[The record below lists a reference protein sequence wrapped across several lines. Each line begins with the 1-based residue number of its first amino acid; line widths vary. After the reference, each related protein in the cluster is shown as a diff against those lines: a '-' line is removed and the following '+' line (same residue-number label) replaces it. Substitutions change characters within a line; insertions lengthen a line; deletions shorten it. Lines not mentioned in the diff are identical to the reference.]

1 MKMELATI
9 MNAMLRPDDI
19 VAINK
24 RVQQKKVSGNFHC
37 TACVNQCASV
47 VCLLP
52 KNPKMSSWLDTLGE
66 ESS

>member
-24 RVQQKKVSGNFHC
+24 RVQQKKVSG
-37 TACVNQCASV
+37 CVYSFLLNTMALV
-47 VCLLP
+47 WYVCYQRI
-52 KNPKMSSWLDTLGE
+52 
-66 ESS
+66 